1 MSVEWAVEWALLSE
15 VAGRPLSRQWPAIRA
30 GGPAAADYVGPGIA
44 VLYLDLESDV
54 ATLEWMT
61 IDGDGFGDL
70 WFPSRE
76 EAKEA
81 AEEWGDSL
89 GAWHD
94 VPESEADVRA
104 YVIAAARAALGV

>member
-1 MSVEWAVEWALLSE
+1 MVSVTS
-15 VAGRPLSRQWPAIRA
+15 
-30 GGPAAADYVGPGIA
+30 
-44 VLYLDLESDV
+44 
-54 ATLEWMT
+54 
-61 IDGDGFGDL
+61 

-89 GAWHD
+89 GAWHE

>member
-1 MSVEWAVEWALLSE
+1 MVSVTS
-15 VAGRPLSRQWPAIRA
+15 
-30 GGPAAADYVGPGIA
+30 
-44 VLYLDLESDV
+44 
-54 ATLEWMT
+54 
-61 IDGDGFGDL
+61 

-89 GAWHD
+89 GPWHE